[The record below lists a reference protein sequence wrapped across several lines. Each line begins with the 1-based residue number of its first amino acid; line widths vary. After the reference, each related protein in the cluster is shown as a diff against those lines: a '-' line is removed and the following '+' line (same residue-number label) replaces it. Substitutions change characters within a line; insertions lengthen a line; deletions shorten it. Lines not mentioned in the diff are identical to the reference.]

1 MLLEELPAFVAG
13 DVTRAASLPSAV
25 KRIGW
30 KLWSTREG
38 VGETS
43 GQPVGSYNGS
53 LAHPANDPAE
63 EWFGNETFFIRRGDR
78 VSTVTGGAAAVGF
91 DPDVFA
97 DALVFFARRLCSIG
111 RARCFRSTHLSIAV
125 AAPHRLVMPAVPRA

>member
-1 MLLEELPAFVAG
+1 LLLEELPAFVAG

-97 DALVFFARRLCSIG
+97 DALVFLPGAFARL
-111 RARCFRSTHLSIAV
+111 
-125 AAPHRLVMPAVPRA
+125 AAPGVSVPLTCPSLSRRRIAS